1 MRATFPQFVVKLK
14 LSPQSGKT
22 FNDNSTK
29 REPLSAHARH
39 LPQFVVKLKLSPPS
53 GKTIAFNLIALKIIR
68 ITQTKMDKFNGHKN
82 SQITVL
88 SRNLRNNMTKEER
101 HLWFDFLQNLPVRIN
116 RQKVFHNYIVDFYCA
131 RYNIVIEVDGT
142 QHYLTEGAGKDEVRD
157 AYFSDRG
164 IKVLRY
170 SNADINKNFRGVC
183 EDILDNMKG
192 IKDI

>member
-1 MRATFPQFVVKLK
+1 
-14 LSPQSGKT
+14 
-22 FNDNSTK
+22 
-29 REPLSAHARH
+29 
-39 LPQFVVKLKLSPPS
+39 
-53 GKTIAFNLIALKIIR
+53 
-68 ITQTKMDKFNGHKN
+68 MDKFNGHKN

-88 SRNLRNNMTKEER
+88 SRNLRNNMSKEER